1 MEFGGKALRALA
13 VGWACALALAQAMA
27 SQPAGTLRADFAGV
41 AASADAQ
48 DTAQWVVESGDN
60 QGLPFAIVDKK
71 DAKLFVFAAD
81 GRLLGATS
89 ALLGLASGDHSV
101 PGIGDM
107 APSSIAPADRTTPA
121 GRFASEPGRNLS
133 GEDVVWVDYDAG
145 LAIHRLRAS
154 PAHERRPQRLAS
166 DTPDDKR
173 ITLGCIVV
181 PVAFYESVV
190 GPALGHRDGVVYVLP
205 ETKPAR
211 AMFGADVQL
220 GMRKP

>member
-1 MEFGGKALRALA
+1 MVSGGKALRALA
-13 VGWACALALAQAMA
+13 VAWSCALAVAQAIA
-27 SQPAGTLRADFAGV
+27 AQPPGEPRADFAGV
-41 AASADAQ
+41 AASADARY
-48 DTAQWVVESGDN
+48 TARWVVESGDN
-60 QGLPFAIVDKK
+60 QGRPFAIVDKK
-71 DAKLFVFAAD
+71 DATLFVFTPG
-81 GRLLGATS
+81 GRLLGATP
-89 ALLGLASGDHSV
+89 ALLGLASGDQSA

-107 APSSIAPADRTTPA
+107 EPSQIAPADRTTPA

-145 LAIHRLRAS
+145 LAIHRLRPS

-190 GPALGHRDGVVYVLP
+190 GPVLGAREGVVYVLP
-205 ETKPAR
+205 ETKPVR
-211 AMFGADVQL
+211 AMFGGDVQL